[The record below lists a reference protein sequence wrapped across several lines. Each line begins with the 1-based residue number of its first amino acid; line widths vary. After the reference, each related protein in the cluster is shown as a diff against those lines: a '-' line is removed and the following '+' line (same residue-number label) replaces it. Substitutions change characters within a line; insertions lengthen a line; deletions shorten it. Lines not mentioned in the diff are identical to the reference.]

1 MAKLEHTNL
10 TVADPDALAQRLCQ
24 LFDWQIRWSGP
35 ALDNGYTVHVGGPD
49 TYLALYRPPSQQTS
63 DLNHLVIG
71 NLNHIGIEVD
81 DLDQTEQRMLDAG
94 LKPFKHADYDPGKRF
109 YVMVDD
115 NLELECISYTA

>member
-1 MAKLEHTNL
+1 MPKLEHTNL
-10 TVADPDALAQRLCQ
+10 TVTDPDTLAERLCQ
-24 LFDWQIRWSGP
+24 LFDWQVRWSGP
-35 ALDNGYTVHVGGPD
+35 ALDDGYTVHVGGPES
-49 TYLALYRPPSQQTS
+49 YLALYRPPNHKTS

-81 DLDQTEQRMLDAG
+81 DLAKTEQRMLDAG

-115 NLELECISYTA
+115 NLELECISYAA

>member
-63 DLNHLVIG
+63 DLNHLAV
-71 NLNHIGIEVD
+71 
-81 DLDQTEQRMLDAG
+81 
-94 LKPFKHADYDPGKRF
+94 
-109 YVMVDD
+109 
-115 NLELECISYTA
+115 SYTHLTLPTRTRV